1 MEIKVRPIH
10 DEQDYDAAL
19 REIDSLMDATPGTA
33 DGDRLDVLVTLVE
46 AYEARHWQI
55 DAPDPIDAIQIRMEQ
70 KNLRQRD
77 LEPMIGSRGRVSEV
91 LSRKRALTLPMI
103 RRLAEGLDLGADVLI
118 QETGPSRKRRRRGN
132 RVTGKRKESA

>member
-91 LSRKRALTLPMI
+91 LFWKARTHASDDSAVG
-103 RRLAEGLDLGADVLI
+103 RRPGSG
-118 QETGPSRKRRRRGN
+118 S
-132 RVTGKRKESA
+132 